1 MIACNLLR
9 IVTVGLMAIP
19 GMPFAALCVLLFC
32 TVLTGAPFSSVR
44 AALLPDVLPGDK
56 FVLGSAIGN
65 ISYQASQDPG
75 VRRGRG
81 GGRRDRSVPDA
92 RPGRRVVRPV
102 GSHRRGRREDA
113 AVAGSRSGR
122 AEVPVGR
129 VSRRDPDLLRQP
141 QAADLAAV
149 RLAGGLLHRARG
161 ARRAVRAFAARRY
174 VHGGAAH
181 GGHAARHG
189 GGCLPARPTAAHH
202 RG

>member
-1 MIACNLLR
+1 MIACDLLR

-19 GMPFAALCVLLFC
+19 GMPFAALYVLLFR
-32 TVLTGAPFSSVR
+32 TLLTGAPFSSVR

-81 GGRRDRSVPDA
+81 DGRRDRSVPDA

-102 GSHRRGRREDA
+102 GSHRRGRGEDA

-122 AEVPVGR
+122 GR
-129 VSRRDPDLLRQP
+129 PCWPCQPTGSGSSSATVS
-141 QAADLAAV
+141 
-149 RLAGGLLHRARG
+149 
-161 ARRAVRAFAARRY
+161 
-174 VHGGAAH
+174 
-181 GGHAARHG
+181 
-189 GGCLPARPTAAHH
+189 C
-202 RG
+202 